1 MNINW
6 KKIDIKKL
14 ALIVSSELKK
24 NNINA
29 VLVGGACVSIYAY
42 NEYVS
47 MDLDY
52 VTHTPIKELVPVLNR
67 LGFYQKSSRHF
78 EHSECPF
85 SIEFPSPPVAIGH
98 ECPIKKLKKIKS
110 LILLTPTDCVKDRL
124 AAFYHWN
131 DMQSLDQAV
140 MVAKAQKISLKSIKE
155 WSATENALEKYD
167 KFKTKLK
174 FKQY

>member
-1 MNINW
+1 MRINW

-14 ALIVSSELKK
+14 ALIISSELKE
-24 NNINA
+24 NNIDA
-29 VLVGGACVSIYAY
+29 VLVGGACVSIYAR

-52 VTHTPIKELVPVLNR
+52 VTYTPIKELTPVLNS
-67 LGFYQKSSRHF
+67 LGFYQQSSRHF

-85 SIEFPSPPVAIGH
+85 SIEFLSPPVSIGH
-98 ECPIKKLKKIKS
+98 ECPIKKLNKVKS

-124 AAFYHWN
+124 AAYYHWN

-140 MVAKAQKISLKSIKE
+140 MVAKAQRINLKSIKE
-155 WSATENALEKYD
+155 WSAAENSLEKYR
-167 KFKTKLK
+167 KFESRLK
-174 FKQY
+174 VKQS